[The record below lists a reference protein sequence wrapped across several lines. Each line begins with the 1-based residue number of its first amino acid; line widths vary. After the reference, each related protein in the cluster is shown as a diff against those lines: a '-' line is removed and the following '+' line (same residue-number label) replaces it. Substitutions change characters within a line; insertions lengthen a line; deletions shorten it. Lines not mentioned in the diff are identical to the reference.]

1 MPKPLPPL
9 AEIRRLLIVKTS
21 AIGDVIHA
29 LPVVEAIK
37 NAAPGLALDWVVR
50 ARSAD
55 VLRGSPAID
64 TLRVLPDTPK
74 LADLLALRWEMHA
87 ARYDL
92 ALDMQGLALSGLIT
106 FFSGAPV
113 RMGWDRGREGNT
125 LFLTHPLVPG
135 KAPARHEI
143 DLLYGFAEALG
154 VYTSHP
160 EFTPQ
165 PYLAAEGAAKA
176 AQWLQSLTRPRV
188 ALNVGASRAYK
199 RWPAAC
205 WGEVARGLADD
216 GAGLVFI
223 GDKNDAA
230 VVAELTPTL
239 AGGHFVDLA
248 GQTTLRELAA
258 VLAGCD
264 LLVSGDSGP
273 MHLAVA
279 VGTPAVALFG
289 ATDPHRHGPYGR
301 RNVVLHDPAPGAMVP
316 GRRPTE
322 AAGAAS
328 LARLTPA
335 QVLAAVRES
344 TYYKAHHA

>member
-1 MPKPLPPL
+1 MPTPLPPL
-9 AEIRRLLIVKTS
+9 ADVRRLLIVKTS

-29 LPVVEAIK
+29 LPVVQAIK
-37 NAAPGLALDWVVR
+37 NAAPKMTLDWVVR

-55 VLRGSPAID
+55 VLRGNPAID
-64 TLRVLPDTPK
+64 TLRVLPDKPK
-74 LADLLALRWEMHA
+74 FADLLTLRREMHA
-87 ARYDL
+87 ANYEI
-92 ALDMQGLALSGLIT
+92 ALDMQGLALSGLVT
-106 FFSGAPV
+106 TLSGAPI
-113 RMGWDRGREGNT
+113 RMGWDRGREGNA
-125 LFLTHPLVPG
+125 LFLTHPVVPG

-154 VYTSHP
+154 VYAAHP

-165 PYLAAEGAAKA
+165 PYLAVEGAAKA
-176 AQWLQSLTRPRV
+176 AAWLDSLPRPRI

-199 RWPAAC
+199 RWPAER
-205 WGEVARGLADD
+205 WGEVARGLAAD

-239 AGGHFVDLA
+239 AGGRFVDLS
-248 GQTTLRELAA
+248 GQTTLRELAS
-258 VLAGCD
+258 VLAACD

-289 ATDPHRHGPYGR
+289 ATDPRRHGPYGR
-301 RNVVLHDPAPGAMVP
+301 RSVVLHDPAPGAMVS
-316 GRRPTE
+316 GKRPTE
-322 AAGAAS
+322 DAGAAS

-335 QVLAAVRES
+335 QVLAAVRDI
-344 TYYKAHHA
+344 TNYA